1 MCFFCCTGS
10 HVEQTDE
17 AAVPELPLKVL
28 ETLELPPKVLETLE
42 PPAQYLDR
50 VSDSGS
56 SVGRSYSSASSTQ
69 VIRDKIF
76 KVTEKLNLNCKARC
90 QAIFAWWLS
99 FIVLSVMMAHF

>member
-17 AAVPELPLKVL
+17 AAVPELPL
-28 ETLELPPKVLETLE
+28 KVLETLE

-90 QAIFAWWLS
+90 EAIFAWWLS